1 MSSDITRAKDYSSR
15 QGNPSAS
22 PTAYVGIWRSVRTRQ
37 LLGGRRNKHWSILPK
52 VLLLLAALI
61 VLGGEIL
68 VSVKLGSAN
77 LSFADIWNAILS
89 GVFQLPVDE
98 SFKKTFTI
106 VFGLRLP
113 RVLLAV
119 LAGAALAIS
128 GVVMQALLRNPLV
141 SPFTLGVSPAAAFGA
156 ALTILILSRR
166 GISAP
171 SHLVALGA
179 LLSAL
184 AVSALVLGLSRARA
198 SSTATLLLLGIA
210 MTQLFE
216 ALTSAVQFVAD
227 ENTLQQIVRWTFGSV
242 NEATW
247 SDVRFLALAVFI
259 ALPCVIAYAP
269 KLNAIAFTGDDGA
282 KSLGIN
288 VDLIRTL
295 FIVLSVALAAA
306 VVSVCGIIGFVGLV
320 GPHIAR
326 LVVGSDH
333 RFLLPFAALSGAA
346 LLLFADTA
354 GRTLL
359 SPSVIPVGIVVS
371 IIGAPVFVNLIIM
384 RRKALA

>member
-1 MSSDITRAKDYSSR
+1 MTTDTATAERHATGHVDE
-15 QGNPSAS
+15 SAAT
-22 PTAYVGIWRSVRTRQ
+22 TANSLASHDDNINRTP
-37 LLGGRRNKHWSILPK
+37 NKNWSILPR
-52 VLLLLAALI
+52 VLLLIIGLVILAA
-61 VLGGEIL
+61 EIL
-68 VSVKLGSAN
+68 VSVRLGSAS
-77 LSFADIWNAILS
+77 LSMEDVWDAVVS
-89 GVFQLPVDE
+89 GVFQLPVE
-98 SFKKTFTI
+98 ETFRKTFTVI
-106 VFGLRLP
+106 FALRFP

-119 LAGAALAIS
+119 LAGAALATS

-156 ALTILILSRR
+156 ALTILVLSQR

-171 SHLVALGA
+171 SQLVALGA
-179 LLSAL
+179 LVSAL
-184 AVSALVLGLSRARA
+184 AVSALVLGLSKTRA

-247 SDVRFLALAVFI
+247 SDVRFLAVVLIV
-259 ALPCVIAYAP
+259 ALPCVVWYSP
-269 KLNAIAFTGDDGA
+269 TLNAIAFTGDDGA

-288 VDLIRTL
+288 VDLVRTV

-333 RFLLPFAALSGAA
+333 RFLVPFAAVSGAA
-346 LLLFADTA
+346 LLLFADTV

>member
-1 MSSDITRAKDYSSR
+1 VEDVWDA
-15 QGNPSAS
+15 
-22 PTAYVGIWRSVRTRQ
+22 VV
-37 LLGGRRNKHWSILPK
+37 
-52 VLLLLAALI
+52 
-61 VLGGEIL
+61 
-68 VSVKLGSAN
+68 
-77 LSFADIWNAILS
+77 S
-89 GVFQLPVDE
+89 GVFQLPVE
-98 SFKKTFTI
+98 ETFRKTFTVI
-106 VFGLRLP
+106 FALRFP

-119 LAGAALAIS
+119 LAGAALATS

-156 ALTILILSRR
+156 ALTILVLSQR

-171 SHLVALGA
+171 SQLVALGA
-179 LLSAL
+179 LVSAL
-184 AVSALVLGLSRARA
+184 AVSALVLGLSKTRA

-247 SDVRFLALAVFI
+247 SDVRFLAVVLIV
-259 ALPCVIAYAP
+259 ALPCVVWYSP
-269 KLNAIAFTGDDGA
+269 TLNAIAFTGDDGA

-288 VDLIRTL
+288 VDLVRTV

-333 RFLLPFAALSGAA
+333 RFLVPFAAVSGAA
-346 LLLFADTA
+346 LLLFADTV

>member
-1 MSSDITRAKDYSSR
+1 MSSDTALAEDHTQRRRDQSTTTTPRAAVS
-15 QGNPSAS
+15 QAENTS
-22 PTAYVGIWRSVRTRQ
+22 PKSKKNWSV
-37 LLGGRRNKHWSILPK
+37 LPK
-52 VLLLLAALI
+52 VLLLIIGLI
-61 VLGGEIL
+61 VLGAEII

-77 LSFADIWNAILS
+77 LSLSDVWNAVVS
-89 GVFQLPVDE
+89 GIFQLPVE
-98 SFKKTFTI
+98 ETFKKTFTV
-106 VFGLRLP
+106 VFALRFP

-156 ALTILILSRR
+156 ALTILVLSQR

-171 SHLVALGA
+171 SQLVALGA
-179 LLSAL
+179 LISAL
-184 AVSALVLGLSRARA
+184 AVSALVLGLSKTRA

-247 SDVRFLALAVFI
+247 SDVRFLAVILIV
-259 ALPCVIAYAP
+259 ALPCVVWYSP
-269 KLNAIAFTGDDGA
+269 TLNAVAFTGDDGA

-288 VDLIRTL
+288 VDLVRTV

-333 RFLLPFAALSGAA
+333 RFLVPFAAVSGAA
-346 LLLFADTA
+346 LLLFADTV

>member
-1 MSSDITRAKDYSSR
+1 LI
-15 QGNPSAS
+15 
-22 PTAYVGIWRSVRTRQ
+22 
-37 LLGGRRNKHWSILPK
+37 
-52 VLLLLAALI
+52 LAA
-61 VLGGEIL
+61 EIL
-68 VSVKLGSAN
+68 VSVRLGRAS
-77 LSFADIWNAILS
+77 LSVEDVWDAVVS
-89 GVFQLPVDE
+89 GVFQLPVE
-98 SFKKTFTI
+98 ETFRKTFTVI
-106 VFGLRLP
+106 FALRFP

-119 LAGAALAIS
+119 LAGAALATS

-156 ALTILILSRR
+156 ALTILVLSQR

-171 SHLVALGA
+171 SQLVALGA
-179 LLSAL
+179 LVSAL
-184 AVSALVLGLSRARA
+184 AVSALVLGLSKTRA

-247 SDVRFLALAVFI
+247 SDVRFLAVVLIVV
-259 ALPCVIAYAP
+259 LPCVVWYSP

-288 VDLIRTL
+288 VDLVRTV

-333 RFLLPFAALSGAA
+333 RFLVPFAAVSGAA
-346 LLLFADTA
+346 LLLFADTV
-354 GRTLL
+354 GRTLM

>member
-1 MSSDITRAKDYSSR
+1 
-15 QGNPSAS
+15 AS
-22 PTAYVGIWRSVRTRQ
+22 LSVEDV
-37 LLGGRRNKHWSILPK
+37 WDA
-52 VLLLLAALI
+52 V
-61 VLGGEIL
+61 V
-68 VSVKLGSAN
+68 
-77 LSFADIWNAILS
+77 S
-89 GVFQLPVDE
+89 GVFQLPVE
-98 SFKKTFTI
+98 ETFRKTFTVI
-106 VFGLRLP
+106 FALRFP

-119 LAGAALAIS
+119 LAGAALATS

-156 ALTILILSRR
+156 ALTILVLSQR

-171 SHLVALGA
+171 SQLVALGA
-179 LLSAL
+179 LVSAL
-184 AVSALVLGLSRARA
+184 AVSALVLGLSKTRA

-247 SDVRFLALAVFI
+247 SDVRFLAVVLIVV
-259 ALPCVIAYAP
+259 LPCVVWYSP

-288 VDLIRTL
+288 VDLVRTV

-333 RFLLPFAALSGAA
+333 RFLVPFAAVSGAA
-346 LLLFADTA
+346 LLLFADTV
-354 GRTLL
+354 GRTLM

>member
-1 MSSDITRAKDYSSR
+1 LVI
-15 QGNPSAS
+15 
-22 PTAYVGIWRSVRTRQ
+22 
-37 LLGGRRNKHWSILPK
+37 
-52 VLLLLAALI
+52 LAA
-61 VLGGEIL
+61 EIL
-68 VSVKLGSAN
+68 VSVRLGSAS
-77 LSFADIWNAILS
+77 LSVEDVWDAVVS
-89 GVFQLPVDE
+89 GVFQLPVE
-98 SFKKTFTI
+98 ETFRKTFTVI
-106 VFGLRLP
+106 FALRFP

-119 LAGAALAIS
+119 LAGAALATS

-156 ALTILILSRR
+156 ALTILVLSQR

-171 SHLVALGA
+171 SQLVALGA
-179 LLSAL
+179 LVSAL
-184 AVSALVLGLSRARA
+184 AVSALVLGLSKTRA

-247 SDVRFLALAVFI
+247 SDVRFLAVVLIVV
-259 ALPCVIAYAP
+259 LPCVVWYSP

-288 VDLIRTL
+288 VDLVRTV

-333 RFLLPFAALSGAA
+333 RFLVPFAAVSGAA
-346 LLLFADTA
+346 LLLFADTV
-354 GRTLL
+354 GRTLM

>member
-1 MSSDITRAKDYSSR
+1 VEDVWDA
-15 QGNPSAS
+15 
-22 PTAYVGIWRSVRTRQ
+22 VV
-37 LLGGRRNKHWSILPK
+37 
-52 VLLLLAALI
+52 
-61 VLGGEIL
+61 
-68 VSVKLGSAN
+68 
-77 LSFADIWNAILS
+77 S
-89 GVFQLPVDE
+89 GVFQLPVE
-98 SFKKTFTI
+98 ETFRKTFTVI
-106 VFGLRLP
+106 FALRFP

-119 LAGAALAIS
+119 LAGAALATS

-156 ALTILILSRR
+156 ALTILVLSQR

-171 SHLVALGA
+171 SQLVALGA
-179 LLSAL
+179 LVSAL
-184 AVSALVLGLSRARA
+184 AVSALVLGLSKTRA

-247 SDVRFLALAVFI
+247 SDVRFLAVVLIVV
-259 ALPCVIAYAP
+259 LPCVVWYSP

-288 VDLIRTL
+288 VDLVRTV

-333 RFLLPFAALSGAA
+333 RFLVPFAAVSGAA
-346 LLLFADTA
+346 LLLFADTV